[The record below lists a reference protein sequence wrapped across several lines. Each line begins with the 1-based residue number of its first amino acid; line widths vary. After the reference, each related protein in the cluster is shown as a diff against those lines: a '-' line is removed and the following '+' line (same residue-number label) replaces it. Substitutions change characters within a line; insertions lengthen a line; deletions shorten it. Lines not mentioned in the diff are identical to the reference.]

1 MLIEIYNA
9 ILYQPLLNLLV
20 FFYNVIPGHDVGIA
34 IILLTIFIKVILSP
48 FFVQSIKAQKRMQ
61 ILQPKIDELK
71 EKYKGQQDKL
81 GPALMELYKKEKIN
95 PLSSCLPLL
104 LQLPFLIAVYQVFSA
119 GLSSGSLEMI
129 YPFISNPGTINPV
142 SFGLINL
149 SHPSSVMAVLAGAAQ
164 FWQSKMMMAKR
175 PNKSSAG
182 GMAGQMG
189 AQMTYI
195 MPLVTIFIGTRL
207 PAGLTL
213 YWFLMTLLSAL
224 QQLLVFK
231 KMDKPRTTFFD
242 K

>member
-1 MLIEIYNA
+1 MLVQIYNT

-20 FFYNVIPGHDVGIA
+20 FFYNVIPGHDIGVA

-48 FFVQSIKAQKRMQ
+48 FFIQSIKAQKRMQ
-61 ILQPKIDELK
+61 TLQPKIDELK

-104 LQLPFLIAVYQVFSA
+104 LQLPFLIAVYQVFRTGLGSA
-119 GLSSGSLEMI
+119 SLQMI
-129 YPFISNPGTINPV
+129 YPFINNPGTINSV
-142 SFGLINL
+142 SFGFISLN
-149 SHPSSVMAVLAGAAQ
+149 HPSVVMAVLAGLAQ
-164 FWQSKMMMAKR
+164 FWQSKMMMVKHQT
-175 PNKSSAG
+175 KSSAG
-182 GMAGQMG
+182 GMSAQMG

-195 MPLVTIFIGTRL
+195 MPLVTVFIGASL

-224 QQLLVFK
+224 QQLLIFR
-231 KMDKPRTTFFD
+231 KMDK